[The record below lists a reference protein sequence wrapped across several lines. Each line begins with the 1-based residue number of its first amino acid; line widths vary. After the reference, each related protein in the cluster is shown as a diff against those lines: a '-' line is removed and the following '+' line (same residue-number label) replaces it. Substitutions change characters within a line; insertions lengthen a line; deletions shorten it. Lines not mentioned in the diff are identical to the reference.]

1 MGFIIAIG
9 SITVASAIGIICVT
23 QNTFDDDDI
32 QEQYLKYLKDLKDRK
47 GKHEQKK
54 E

>member
-1 MGFIIAIG
+1 MTGFIIAIG
-9 SITVASAIGIICVT
+9 SITVVSAIGIICVT

-32 QEQYLKYLKDLKDRK
+32 QEQYLKDLKDRK